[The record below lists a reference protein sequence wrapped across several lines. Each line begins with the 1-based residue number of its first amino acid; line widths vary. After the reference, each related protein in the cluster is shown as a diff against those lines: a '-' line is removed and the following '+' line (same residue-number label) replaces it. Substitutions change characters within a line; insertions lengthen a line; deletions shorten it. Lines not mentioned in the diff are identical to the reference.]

1 MQEKKNVASDIFDN
15 FEGGLHKMFI
25 MWKDR
30 VYKEKML
37 TQCSG
42 AIHLLEHIQDKLNS
56 NCYMLWENDNIT
68 ALKEKSIR
76 KLIHN
81 ANYILRKSL
90 DNWKHT
96 ANANTI

>member
-1 MQEKKNVASDIFDN
+1 
-15 FEGGLHKMFI
+15 
-25 MWKDR
+25 
-30 VYKEKML
+30 
-37 TQCSG
+37 
-42 AIHLLEHIQDKLNS
+42 
-56 NCYMLWENDNIT
+56 MLWENDNIT

-96 ANANTI
+96 AKAITI